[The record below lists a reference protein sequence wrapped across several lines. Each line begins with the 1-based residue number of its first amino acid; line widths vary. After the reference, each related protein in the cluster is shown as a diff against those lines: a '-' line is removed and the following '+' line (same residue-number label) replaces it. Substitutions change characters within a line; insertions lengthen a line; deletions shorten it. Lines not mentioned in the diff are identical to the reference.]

1 MGEGKRQMAQ
11 SPCSPYVGHGKDDDH
26 DQWTI
31 IDGEDDDHTYKM
43 NATSPSSSTSSS
55 LGDST
60 VSNGSSLFSSEM
72 VDDATSSEMVDDATS
87 STNNSS
93 SSSLDDLSDLMAQLP
108 IKRGLSKFYQGKS
121 QSFTTLSRVT
131 SIEDLPKKESTLSR
145 RQMIKASKSYAG
157 GLDRCRSYTLI
168 PKPII
173 SKKTSRGSL
182 SSLSSPSSRRG
193 SFVSCCRPPRVH
205 SQNKLE

>member
-11 SPCSPYVGHGKDDDH
+11 SPCSPYVGHGRDH
-26 DQWTI
+26 DDQWTI
-31 IDGEDDDHTYKM
+31 VDGEDDDHTRMM
-43 NATSPSSSTSSS
+43 NATPPSPSPSSSTTSSS
-55 LGDST
+55 LGGST
-60 VSNGSSLFSSEM
+60 VSNGSSYSSEM
-72 VDDATSSEMVDDATS
+72 VDDATSSSNNS
-87 STNNSS
+87 SSS
-93 SSSLDDLSDLMAQLP
+93 SSSLDDLSDLMTQLP

-193 SFVSCCRPPRVH
+193 SLVSCCRPPMVH